1 MSAGYGDKIL
11 PISSIP
17 CNAVEMREGRGRLWN
32 RTKTAAQYILPST
45 MKLSSA
51 KSSSGAS
58 PSGARSSGWIMAE
71 SQNYILKGEYEEAV
85 LYRKSDNA
93 RIAVVGDF
101 YGDPNA
107 GIIDSD
113 ERFCVTV
120 GCGVIVYRL
129 QDPFENYM
137 YDTDTTQWYEFGR
150 DPKSIDWIDEV
161 RQIGPDKIKLI
172 DASGKERTYHIRVE
186 FRQTSERKQ

>member
-1 MSAGYGDKIL
+1 
-11 PISSIP
+11 
-17 CNAVEMREGRGRLWN
+17 
-32 RTKTAAQYILPST
+32 
-45 MKLSSA
+45 MKPSSA
-51 KSSSGAS
+51 KSSSGAI
-58 PSGARSSGWIMAE
+58 PGGARSSSWIMAE

-107 GIIDSD
+107 GIIDGD
-113 ERFCVTV
+113 ERYCLTV

-129 QDPFENYM
+129 QAPFENYM

-172 DASGKERTYHIRVE
+172 DASGKERIHIISVYISVE
-186 FRQTSERKQ
+186 IRQTSNRRP